1 MNLQQ
6 QLDAELVTAIK
17 TGNSN
22 KRDVLRMLK
31 SSLKNTAIDQG
42 KANLTDNEVL
52 AVIRKEA
59 KKRKESIVA
68 YEQANKPELVAAEKA
83 ELQILESYLP
93 SQMDEATIRAKVK
106 DYLAA
111 HPATVAQTGQVMGG
125 LSQELSGQADMGLVA
140 KIVREEL
147 SAR

>member
-1 MNLQQ
+1 MALAQQ
-6 QLDAELVTAIK
+6 IDQELIAAMKAGETE
-17 TGNSN
+17 

-31 SSLKNTAIDQG
+31 SSIKNSAIDQG
-42 KANLTDNEVL
+42 KDALTDEEVL
-52 AVIRKEA
+52 AVIRREA
-59 KKRKESIVA
+59 KKRKESILA
-68 YEQANKPELVAAEKA
+68 YEQASKPDLVAAETA

-106 DYLAA
+106 GYLAA
-111 HPATVAQTGQVMGG
+111 HPSTIAQTGQVMGG

-147 SAR
+147 TA